1 MNELNTND
9 NAAPRRV
16 DPEQTH
22 DTRDTDATIP
32 ADSRHPDSISRAPET
47 QALPL
52 GVIARRA
59 LDKGGP
65 DDTDERR
72 KRRYALQK
80 PDQVARTS
88 IHCQCE
94 CQETENGSS
103 DPLLQIWA
111 RPMLQH
117 ACRGTSLVVHTLLS
131 IHWLQPDRRRVIFV
145 EMFALPMSNTTET

>member
-9 NAAPRRV
+9 NAAPRRI
-16 DPEQTH
+16 DPGQTH

-32 ADSRHPDSISRAPET
+32 ADKRHPDSISRAPET

-65 DDTDERR
+65 DDNDERR

-103 DPLLQIWA
+103 DPLREFGRNLLCESRA
-111 RPMLQH
+111 VAPFSVVL
-117 ACRGTSLVVHTLLS
+117 TPLSL
-131 IHWLQPDRRRVIFV
+131 R
-145 EMFALPMSNTTET
+145 